1 MIEGFLSLFIAS
13 QQLYLVDNDVFK
25 MLTSALMFHH
35 ICISHNF
42 LTSCTSDLLNN
53 SPSPLW
59 WGKKKDGGAYLFSGL
74 QWVELTKMMWHNLSS
89 AITNQWALHM
99 LGHIPS
105 GFTFLKVQQ
114 VLQCV
119 IKGSF
124 HCQAGNMRDMWRLQH
139 TLLSQTQMR
148 QGINRHFWEAMSGFK
163 LKYLNL
169 CHI

>member
-1 MIEGFLSLFIAS
+1 MIEGSSLFIAS
-13 QQLYLVDNDVFK
+13 QQLYLVDSDVFK
-25 MLTSALMFHH
+25 MLTSAFIFHYV
-35 ICISHNF
+35 CISHNF

-53 SPSPLW
+53 SPSLW
-59 WGKKKDGGAYLFSGL
+59 WDGGGGGAAYLFSGL

-105 GFTFLKVQQ
+105 GFTCLKVQQ

-119 IKGSF
+119 IKGLF

-139 TLLSQTQMR
+139 TLLSRTQMR
-148 QGINRHFWEAMSGFK
+148 QGINRHFWDAMSSFK

-169 CHI
+169 CHT